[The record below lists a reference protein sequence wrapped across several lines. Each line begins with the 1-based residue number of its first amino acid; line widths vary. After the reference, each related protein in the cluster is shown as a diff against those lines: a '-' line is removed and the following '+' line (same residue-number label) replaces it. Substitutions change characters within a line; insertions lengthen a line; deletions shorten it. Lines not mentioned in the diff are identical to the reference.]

1 MRIVAIA
8 ALHSAF
14 ENLVVERQIELV
26 LNFRVTAQT
35 KLGFARFQQLQHRET
50 RLLSVCLRDEYVRT
64 GPVLFGFLG
73 MRRVAIST
81 PHVVAP
87 MFTTPEVVV
96 FFLARMA
103 RQTRFGDFF

>member
-50 RLLSVCLRDEYVRT
+50 RLLSVGFRDEYIRT
-64 GPVLFGFLG
+64 GPVLFGFRR
-73 MRRVAIST
+73 MRRVAICA
-81 PHVVAP
+81 PDVVAP
-87 MFTTPEVVV
+87 MLTATEIIV
-96 FFLARMA
+96 FLFACMA
-103 RQTRFGDFF
+103 GQTRF